1 MRVDDNEKMKS
12 GGSEIPNCK
21 MTRGTLMAGFELQG
35 AAKNCKLFFSRQSK
49 NNIMQ
54 HNSYQ

>member
-1 MRVDDNEKMKS
+1 MRADDDEKMKS

-21 MTRGTLMAGFELQG
+21 TTRRTLMAGFELQG
-35 AAKNCKLFFSRQSK
+35 AAKNHKSFFSRQSK

-54 HNSYQ
+54 HNSY

>member
-1 MRVDDNEKMKS
+1 MRGDNDEKMKS

-21 MTRGTLMAGFELQG
+21 MTGRTLMAGFELQG
-35 AAKNCKLFFSRQSK
+35 AAKNHKLFFSRQSK

-54 HNSYQ
+54 HNSYW